1 MADTNT
7 ARVQQTLRNLQTC
20 IVTDLLIVIQTNF
33 SQARTHSQELLD
45 GLGRL
50 VTDQVVA
57 EKEAFETWK
66 SVKNL
71 EDVVRASAAN
81 AVVLEAQCHKICL
94 VTKRGAELAHSVI
107 VQVIIVQEYLLQT
120 CILDEGTRDGFETR
134 VADQV

>member
-45 GLGRL
+45 RLGRL

-94 VTKRGAELAHSVI
+94 VNKRGAELAHSVI